1 MVSPRHPRA
10 QSLQIREGLLEHF
23 RDGIVAEAGLFAH
36 GRGEAFDYLLGE
48 STPQITFRALDAA
61 AASLLI
67 AKHPVISV
75 NGNTAALVPNDIVR
89 LAEIVRARIEVNLYY
104 RSLNREL
111 AIQRLLEE
119 AGGNNILG
127 VGENASM
134 TLPEIQSERRRVDPE
149 GIWKADVVLVPLE
162 DGDRTEALVKCGK
175 KVIAI
180 DLNPLSRTARFAS
193 ITIVDNVVRAMPT
206 LVERSRKL
214 KSEERS
220 KLDQISLSFDNR
232 SNLRETLT
240 LINRRLGQLAE
251 NVDF

>member
-1 MVSPRHPRA
+1 MISPRHPRA
-10 QSLQIREGLLEHF
+10 ESLLIRERLLDHF
-23 RDGIVAEAGLFAH
+23 KDGIVAEAGLFAH

-48 STPQITFRALDAA
+48 STPQVTFRALDAA

-67 AKHPVISV
+67 AKQPVISV

-89 LAEIVRARIEVNLYY
+89 LAEIVGAKIEVNLYY

-111 AIQRLLEE
+111 AIQRLLEK
-119 AGGNNILG
+119 AGANNILG

-149 GIWKADVVLVPLE
+149 GIWRADVVLVPLE

-214 KSEERS
+214 KSEDRS
-220 KLDQISLSFDNR
+220 KLDHISLSFDNR
-232 SNLRETLT
+232 SNLRDTLR